1 MSITIDDTT
10 TTDEQSALIVLDHT
24 GDTRLM
30 WDKKAKPEVKAAQEL
45 FDKMKAKGYLAY
57 TVNKDGS
64 PGEVINEFDPK
75 AEKIIMSPQ
84 LVGG

>member
-1 MSITIDDTT
+1 MSTT
-10 TTDEQSALIVLDHT
+10 TEEKFELIVLDDS

-30 WDKKAKPEVKAAQEL
+30 WDPRIKDEVKASKEM

-57 TVNKDGS
+57 TVKKNGD
-64 PGEVINEFDPK
+64 PGEVIREFDPK
-75 AEKIIMSPQ
+75 AGKIIMAPQ

>member
-1 MSITIDDTT
+1 MSITIDDAVAV
-10 TTDEQSALIVLDHT
+10 DDQSVLIVLDHT

-30 WDKKAKPEVKAAQEL
+30 WDKKAKPEVKAAEEM
-45 FDKMKAKGYLAY
+45 FDAMKAKGYLAY

-64 PGEVINEFDPK
+64 PGEVINKFDPK

>member
-1 MSITIDDTT
+1 MSTTFDDAID
-10 TTDEQSALIVLDHT
+10 TDEQSTLIVLDHT

-30 WDKKAKPEVKAAQEL
+30 WDKKAKPEVKAAKEM
-45 FDKMKAKGYLAY
+45 FDAMKEKGYLAY

>member
-1 MSITIDDTT
+1 MTVDA
-10 TTDEQSALIVLDHT
+10 EQFELIVLDHT

-30 WDKKAKPEVKAAQEL
+30 WDKDSKDEVKAAKEL

-57 TVNKDGS
+57 NVQKNGD
-64 PGEVINEFDPK
+64 PGEVIQEFDK
-75 AEKIIMSPQ
+75 KMGKIIMTPQ